1 MVSCQTLHALSL
13 MALLGSIPGA
23 NSGMYP
29 QHVSGAS
36 ASTSSQAT
44 YAARALTDPNASA
57 PISYDH
63 SNFPALNNPAAGN
76 TLRYNSQGNLSA
88 LSSRDEEFIIH
99 TEDFPALP
107 SSKLDASPGEF
118 SGGGGGNVQ
127 GAIGQRSAVGAPG
140 QKQAP
145 VGSNSA
151 SSSPGMPSKEAKFGL
166 LGLLDVI
173 RMTDKVLST
182 SWVRVC

>member
-1 MVSCQTLHALSL
+1 
-13 MALLGSIPGA
+13 
-23 NSGMYP
+23 MYP

-36 ASTSSQAT
+36 ASTASQPT
-44 YAARALTDPNASA
+44 YASRALTDPNASA

-76 TLRYNSQGNLSA
+76 TLRYNSQGTLSA

-107 SSKLDASPGEF
+107 SSKLDGSSPGEF
-118 SGGGGGNVQ
+118 GGSGNLQ
-127 GAIGQRSAVGAPG
+127 GTIGQRSAVGAPG

-145 VGSNSA
+145 VGSGSA
-151 SSSPGMPSKEAKFGL
+151 TSSPGMPSKEAKFGL

-173 RMTDKVLST
+173 RMTDKVLRT
-182 SWVRVC
+182 P